1 MHEECF
7 KRIWHISR
15 TSHFYSMNLQTS
27 SHFWFLYFLLVFKEC
42 FWRTEAHHFDDDLG
56 SLPDQLVRDERG
68 GEAEHG
74 VSEGGPE
81 HAGGGDR
88 LGCLVTSVHQHPGH
102 SLARRPEN
110 CITGWVR
117 CNLCKACTNSNTSTD
132 WYAMW
137 CWVFMKLR
145 EIIARFIPSHHRISL
160 TDQLLYT
167 FQSSQNLNKAAN
179 RAWG

>member
-27 SHFWFLYFLLVFKEC
+27 SHFWFLYFLLVFKEF

-68 GEAEHG
+68 GEVEHG

-88 LGCLVTSVHQHPGH
+88 LGCLVTSVHQHTGH

-110 CITGWVR
+110 CITGWIR
-117 CNLCKACTNSNTSTD
+117 CNLSKACTNSNTSTVLCD
-132 WYAMW
+132 VEYPWSRGRSLQDLFHPTIEYHW
-137 CWVFMKLR
+137 LISCCT
-145 EIIARFIPSHHRISL
+145 RFSLPRI
-160 TDQLLYT
+160 
-167 FQSSQNLNKAAN
+167 
-179 RAWG
+179 